1 MRSGYTSSTGTFS
14 SGMTL
19 VAAMLFAVCL
29 LAGSIHETHHLG
41 ETGDGDCVVCL
52 VGTGSNHA
60 LPTPEVTIAAP
71 RSIFLPPP
79 FSFNATLSA
88 PRSRGHLIRAP
99 PHSELT

>member
-19 VAAMLFAVCL
+19 VAAMLFAMCL
-29 LAGSIHETHHLG
+29 LAGSIHDTHHLG
-41 ETGDGDCVVCL
+41 DTSDGDCVVCL

-60 LPTPEVTIAAP
+60 LPTPEAAIAAP
-71 RSIFLPPP
+71 RCILLPPP
-79 FSFNATLSA
+79 FLFNSTFSA
-88 PRSRGHLIRAP
+88 PRWRGHLIRAP